1 MKVSAIQCNDCRDII
16 YSRARHDFRWCTCK
30 NCAIDGGL
38 DYLRVIGDGYKMKSL
53 VIESTK
59 EELYNDWNNS
69 KDLFG
74 LVSNT
79 DQLNEV
85 EKKAIFKYNNS
96 HGALLCSGCRVI
108 LKDGSRFSDE
118 EMEAFQGVTELE
130 AQYCNTCKA
139 GKEE

>member
-1 MKVSAIQCNDCRDII
+1 MKRKEPPPLKREKMKVSAIQCNDCRDII

-38 DYLRVIGDGYKMKSL
+38 DYLRVIGDGYKMKTL

-85 EKKAIFKYNNS
+85 ENKVHYVTKDYNS
-96 HGALLCSGCRVI
+96 
-108 LKDGSRFSDE
+108 FEEDE
-118 EMEAFQGVTELE
+118 E
-130 AQYCNTCKA
+130 
-139 GKEE
+139 